1 MTTEHKFVLKALQGK
16 TVTVTEDSIRIEKEG
31 GFFAVKRDKTIPVR
45 HITSV
50 EVKKPSRVVG
60 FIQFSVAGGKTYN
73 SSFTV
78 TGGAY
83 DAVADENAA
92 TFLSDECYNIA
103 LDIKKHVESWSHPG
117 DSKSNAPSAADEL
130 VKYANLLE
138 RGLLTREEF
147 DEKKKQVLGL

>member
-1 MTTEHKFVLKALQGK
+1 MTTGNIFVLKALQGK
-16 TVTVTEDSIRIEKEG
+16 TVTVTEDSIRIEKDG
-31 GFFAVKRDKTIPVR
+31 GFFAVQRDKTIPIR

-50 EVKKPSRVVG
+50 EVKKPSSVVG

-78 TGGAY
+78 TGGAF

-92 TFLSDECYNIA
+92 TFLSNECYNIA
-103 LDIKKHVESWSHPG
+103 LDIKRHVETWSQPG
-117 DSKSNAPSAADEL
+117 DGKTNAPSAADEL
-130 VKYANLLE
+130 VKYADLLD

-147 DEKKKQVLGL
+147 DEKKKQLLGL